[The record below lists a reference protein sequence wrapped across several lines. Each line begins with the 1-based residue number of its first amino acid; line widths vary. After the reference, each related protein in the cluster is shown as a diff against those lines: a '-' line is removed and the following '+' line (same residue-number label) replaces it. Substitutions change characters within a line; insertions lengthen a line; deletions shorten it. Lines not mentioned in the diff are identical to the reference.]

1 MKKLSDQLKEF
12 SEQLK
17 TVMEKRNISQTELCE
32 KTGIPKSAISQY
44 LSGQFRP
51 KQKRTY
57 ILAQALHTTPE
68 FLMGL
73 TDNPEIPTAPW
84 TIIPGINDGFPIPTQ
99 IKDSLVSER
108 IKEMNIES
116 NISAIYQKNIRLLPV
131 FESVSAGFG
140 AYADDQVIDYCPF
153 IISSEKEAAETIAIR
168 VSGDSMS
175 PKIEDGDII
184 RVHKQESVD
193 SGSIAVVLLD
203 GEEGLVKKVVY
214 GDDWIELH
222 SINPY
227 YPVRRFEGEEVLRLR
242 VVGLVK
248 GSFRDI

>member
-1 MKKLSDQLKEF
+1 MTIGERVKAARERKGFTQDELAHKLGYKSRSSINKIEKE
-12 SEQLK
+12 
-17 TVMEKRNISQTELCE
+17 RD
-32 KTGIPKSAISQY
+32 IPRSMIVKLAE
-44 LSGQFRP
+44 
-51 KQKRTY
+51 
-57 ILAQALHTTPE
+57 ILDVTPAY
-68 FLMGL
+68 LMGW
-73 TDNPEIPTAPW
+73 DEEK
-84 TIIPGINDGFPIPTQ
+84 
-99 IKDSLVSER
+99 KD
-108 IKEMNIES
+108 KS
-116 NISAIYQKNIRLLPV
+116 NISAIYKKNIRMIPV

-140 AYADDQVIDYCPF
+140 AYADNQILDYCPF
-153 IISSEKEAAETIAIR
+153 IINSEKEAAETIAIR

-214 GDDWIELH
+214 GSDWIELH

-248 GSFRDI
+248 GCFRDI

>member
-1 MKKLSDQLKEF
+1 MTIGERVKAARERKGFTQDELAHKLGYKSRSSINKIEKE
-12 SEQLK
+12 
-17 TVMEKRNISQTELCE
+17 RD
-32 KTGIPKSAISQY
+32 IPRSMIVKLAE
-44 LSGQFRP
+44 
-51 KQKRTY
+51 
-57 ILAQALHTTPE
+57 ILDVTPAY
-68 FLMGL
+68 LMGW
-73 TDNPEIPTAPW
+73 DEEK
-84 TIIPGINDGFPIPTQ
+84 
-99 IKDSLVSER
+99 KD
-108 IKEMNIES
+108 KS
-116 NISAIYQKNIRLLPV
+116 NISAVYKNHIRMIPV

-140 AYADDQVIDYCPF
+140 AYADNQILDYCPF
-153 IISSEKEAAETIAIR
+153 IINSEKEAAETIAIR

-214 GDDWIELH
+214 GSDWIELH

-227 YPVRRFEGEEVLRLR
+227 YPVRRFDGEEVLRLR

-248 GSFRDI
+248 GCFRDI

>member
-1 MKKLSDQLKEF
+1 MTIGERVKAARERKGFTQDE
-12 SEQLK
+12 
-17 TVMEKRNISQTELCE
+17 
-32 KTGIPKSAISQY
+32 
-44 LSGQFRP
+44 
-51 KQKRTY
+51 
-57 ILAQALHTTPE
+57 LAQKLGYKSRSSINKIEKERDIPRSMIVKLAEILDVTPAY
-68 FLMGL
+68 LMGW
-73 TDNPEIPTAPW
+73 DEEK
-84 TIIPGINDGFPIPTQ
+84 
-99 IKDSLVSER
+99 KD
-108 IKEMNIES
+108 KS
-116 NISAIYQKNIRLLPV
+116 NISAVYQKNIRMIPV

-140 AYADDQVIDYCPF
+140 AYADNQILDYCPF
-153 IISSEKEAAETIAIR
+153 IINSEKEAAETIAIR

-214 GDDWIELH
+214 GSDWIELH

-248 GSFRDI
+248 GCFRDI

>member
-1 MKKLSDQLKEF
+1 MSTIGDKILERRTTLNMSQDELAQKVGYKDRSSIAKIESGERDIRQKKLIEF
-12 SEQLK
+12 AKALK
-17 TVMEKRNISQTELCE
+17 TTPQWLMGYEE
-32 KTGIPKSAISQY
+32 KT
-44 LSGQFRP
+44 
-51 KQKRTY
+51 
-57 ILAQALHTTPE
+57 
-68 FLMGL
+68 
-73 TDNPEIPTAPW
+73 
-84 TIIPGINDGFPIPTQ
+84 
-99 IKDSLVSER
+99 
-108 IKEMNIES
+108 
-116 NISAIYQKNIRLLPV
+116 NISAVYQKNIRMIPV

-140 AYADDQVIDYCPF
+140 AYADDQILDYCPF

-227 YPVRRFEGEEVLRLR
+227 YPVRRFDGEEVLRLR

-248 GSFRDI
+248 GCFRDI

>member
-1 MKKLSDQLKEF
+1 MAEEF
-12 SEQLK
+12 HV
-17 TVMEKRNISQTELCE
+17 TVEELLGKAVEK
-32 KTGIPKSAISQY
+32 
-44 LSGQFRP
+44 
-51 KQKRTY
+51 
-57 ILAQALHTTPE
+57 
-68 FLMGL
+68 
-73 TDNPEIPTAPW
+73 
-84 TIIPGINDGFPIPTQ
+84 
-99 IKDSLVSER
+99 
-108 IKEMNIES
+108 S
-116 NISAIYQKNIRLLPV
+116 NISAVFNEHIHMVPV

-140 AYADDQVIDYCPF
+140 AYADDYIVEYCPF
-153 IISSEKEAAETIAIR
+153 IINSEREAAETIAIR
-168 VSGDSMS
+168 VTGDSMS

-227 YPVRRFEGEEVLRLR
+227 YPPRRFEGEDVLRLR

-248 GSFRDI
+248 GVFRSL

>member
-1 MKKLSDQLKEF
+1 MTIGERVKEARERKGFTQDELAHKLGYKSRSSINKIEKE
-12 SEQLK
+12 
-17 TVMEKRNISQTELCE
+17 RD
-32 KTGIPKSAISQY
+32 IPRSMIVKLAE
-44 LSGQFRP
+44 
-51 KQKRTY
+51 
-57 ILAQALHTTPE
+57 ILDVTPA
-68 FLMGL
+68 FLMGW
-73 TDNPEIPTAPW
+73 DEEK
-84 TIIPGINDGFPIPTQ
+84 
-99 IKDSLVSER
+99 KD
-108 IKEMNIES
+108 KS
-116 NISAIYQKNIRLLPV
+116 NISAVFNEHIHMIPV

-140 AYADDQVIDYCPF
+140 AYADDYIVEYCPF
-153 IISSEKEAAETIAIR
+153 IINSEREAEETIAIR
-168 VSGDSMS
+168 VTGDSMS

-227 YPVRRFEGEEVLRLR
+227 YPPRRFEGEEVLRLR

-248 GSFRDI
+248 GSFREM

>member
-1 MKKLSDQLKEF
+1 MIDRAERISNAIKLKGLSYA
-12 SEQLK
+12 
-17 TVMEKRNISQTELCE
+17 ELE
-32 KTGIPKSAISQY
+32 RITGVSKSALQRY
-44 LSGQFRP
+44 ASGETKKIP
-51 KQKRTY
+51 VDVLESIAAATGVTAKY
-57 ILAQALHTTPE
+57 
-68 FLMGL
+68 LMGWEE
-73 TDNPEIPTAPW
+73 D
-84 TIIPGINDGFPIPTQ
+84 
-99 IKDSLVSER
+99 
-108 IKEMNIES
+108 S
-116 NISAIYQKNIRLLPV
+116 NISAIYKKSIRMIPV

-140 AYADDQVIDYCPF
+140 SYADDQILDYCPF

-248 GSFRDI
+248 GSFREI